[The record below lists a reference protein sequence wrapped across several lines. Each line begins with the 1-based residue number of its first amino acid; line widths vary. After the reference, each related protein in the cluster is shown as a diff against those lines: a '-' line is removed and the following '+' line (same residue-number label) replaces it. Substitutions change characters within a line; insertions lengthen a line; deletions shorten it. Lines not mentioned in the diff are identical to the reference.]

1 MRAIDRDI
9 DSGIL
14 GEANCLKR
22 LEHFGLAAAREIR
35 AVLLAEHLLTSDAD
49 ATLRYRAFAGLYLDL
64 ASFEPEAV
72 GHYFPSL
79 PAGPAVSHLLADG
92 LDAEHLLAAMRPS
105 GAADAILEGAIR
117 RKRRAPRGRA
127 GPIRQTGP
135 IAAGGP
141 GSGGTGESTSRAAI
155 LRAECGMVT
164 TGDDRAR
171 ALLGRGCR
179 ARPAGRCAGRCFQ
192 LERRNTP
199 GVAAG
204 SRPPPDAGGT
214 WLLAAGGALSL

>member
-1 MRAIDRDI
+1 MLDRIPLAVQLRSYWRVLFRAAVMRTIDRDI

-22 LEHFGLAAAREIR
+22 LEHFGLAAR
-35 AVLLAEHLLTSDAD
+35 AGNPRRPVAEHLLTSDAD
-49 ATLRYRAFAGLYLDL
+49 ATLRYRAFAALYLDL

-105 GAADAILEGAIR
+105 GAADAILEADQT
-117 RKRRAPRGRA
+117 KARAPRGRA

-135 IAAGGP
+135 IAAGG
-141 GSGGTGESTSRAAI
+141 R
-155 LRAECGMVT
+155 RK
-164 TGDDRAR
+164 
-171 ALLGRGCR
+171 
-179 ARPAGRCAGRCFQ
+179 
-192 LERRNTP
+192 RRN
-199 GVAAG
+199 GG
-204 SRPPPDAGGT
+204 IMRGRHPPRASVE
-214 WLLAAGGALSL
+214 W